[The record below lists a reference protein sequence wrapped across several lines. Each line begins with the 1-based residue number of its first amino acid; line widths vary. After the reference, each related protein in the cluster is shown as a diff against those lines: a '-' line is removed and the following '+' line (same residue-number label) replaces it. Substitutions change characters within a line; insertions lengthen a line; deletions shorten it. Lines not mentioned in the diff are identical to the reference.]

1 MTDIDWSKAPEG
13 ATHKH
18 PFGWYKR
25 VDGNWFFVPNGA
37 EDWKPSIH
45 QWTDNE
51 FLAVR
56 PTEQLK
62 WNGEGLPPIGTEVEY
77 LTLELKAEGFT
88 QYLKGKIL
96 AYHEGHV
103 WMLEYHDGLPCS
115 FEIRDLEFRPIKSE
129 RQIQIDKIESIIYY
143 AECTTTSAAER
154 LYDAGAR
161 VTL

>member
-1 MTDIDWSKAPEG
+1 MSIDWSKAPEG

-25 VDGNWFFVPNGA
+25 VEDKWFFTPLGVS
-37 EDWKPSIH
+37 DWKQSIH
-45 QWTDNE
+45 QWTDDE

-56 PTEQLK
+56 PTEQTQ

-77 LTLELKAEGFT
+77 CSAAHDGEWF
-88 QYLKGKIL
+88 KGNIL
-96 AYHEGHV
+96 GYHGKYV
-103 WMLEYHDGLPCS
+103 WMLESHDNEPCTYS
-115 FEIRDLEFRPIKSE
+115 LSEVEFRPIKTE